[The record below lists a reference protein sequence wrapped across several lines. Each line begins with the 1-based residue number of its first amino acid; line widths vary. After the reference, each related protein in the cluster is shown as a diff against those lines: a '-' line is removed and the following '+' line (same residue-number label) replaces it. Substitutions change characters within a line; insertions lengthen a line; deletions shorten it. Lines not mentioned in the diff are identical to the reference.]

1 MAMEIKLKPIGYVK
15 TDAKKIPRHHTV
27 SDVKGQIIIN
37 EEYKEGLKDIKP
49 GDRIVVIFYFDK
61 SPEFNSSYLVQKPPH
76 RDREFGVFSTC
87 SPVRPN
93 PIGMSVLDVLDVK
106 DNIIYVKGID
116 MFDKTP
122 VLDIKPDVRKE

>member
-1 MAMEIKLKPIGYVK
+1 MEIKLKPIGYVK

-37 EEYKEGLKDIKP
+37 EEYKEGLRDIKP

>member
-49 GDRIVVIFYFDK
+49 GDRIVVIFYFD
-61 SPEFNSSYLVQKPPH
+61 
-76 RDREFGVFSTC
+76 
-87 SPVRPN
+87 
-93 PIGMSVLDVLDVK
+93 
-106 DNIIYVKGID
+106 
-116 MFDKTP
+116 
-122 VLDIKPDVRKE
+122 